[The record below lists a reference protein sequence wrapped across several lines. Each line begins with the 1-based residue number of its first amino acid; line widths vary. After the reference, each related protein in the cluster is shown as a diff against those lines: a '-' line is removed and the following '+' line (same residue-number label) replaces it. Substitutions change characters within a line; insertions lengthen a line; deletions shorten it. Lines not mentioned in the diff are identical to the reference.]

1 MNSEAVSTIP
11 AKPRPRSAGRA
22 YSVWALWAL
31 MMLLATMI
39 AVVSARYFFWTPPT
53 KPTDKFTD
61 HFAHYFPMLLPHIIG
76 GVGALLIGPWQF
88 ASWLR
93 DRYLNLHR
101 WLGRIYLIAVL
112 LGSTAGMAMAT
123 VSEGGLATHTGFGM
137 LAGLWFL
144 TGALAYRHI
153 RRGDLVGHKQ
163 WMIRNYSLTFAA
175 VTLRLWFPFLAGV
188 VHIDP
193 MDAYIT
199 VSWLCWVPNLIV
211 AEIIATRVKA
221 AA

>member
-1 MNSEAVSTIP
+1 M
-11 AKPRPRSAGRA
+11 
-22 YSVWALWAL
+22 L
-31 MMLLATMI
+31 MAFLATVI
-39 AVVSARYFFWTPPT
+39 ALVGARYFFRPPL
-53 KPTDKFTD
+53 PTASDEFGR
-61 HFAHYFPMLLPHIIG
+61 HFAHYFPVLLPHIVG
-76 GVGALLIGPWQF
+76 GVVAMAIGPWQF
-88 ASWLR
+88 VPRLR

-112 LGSTAGMAMAT
+112 IGSAAGLAMAT
-123 VSEGGLATHTGFGM
+123 VSMGGLATHTGFGM

-144 TGALAYRHI
+144 TGVIAYRQI
-153 RRGDLVGHKQ
+153 RRGDFIAHKQ

-175 VTLRLWFPFLAGV
+175 VTLRLWLPFLAGV
-188 VHIDP
+188 VHIDS

-211 AEIIATRVKA
+211 GEIIATRVKA

>member
-1 MNSEAVSTIP
+1 
-11 AKPRPRSAGRA
+11 
-22 YSVWALWAL
+22 
-31 MMLLATMI
+31 MMLLAMLI
-39 AVVSARYFFWTPPT
+39 AVVAARYFFWTPPA
-53 KPTDKFTD
+53 KPSDKFTD
-61 HFAHYFPMLLPHIIG
+61 HFARYFPMLLPHITG
-76 GVGALLIGPWQF
+76 GVVAMLIGPWQF
-88 ASWLR
+88 VSRLR

-101 WLGRIYLIAVL
+101 WMGRVYLIAVL
-112 LGSTAGMAMAT
+112 IGSTAGMAMAT
-123 VSEGGLATHTGFGM
+123 VSIGGLATHTGFGM

-144 TGALAYRHI
+144 TGAMAYRRI

-175 VTLRLWFPFLAGV
+175 VTLRLWLPFFAGV
-188 VHIDP
+188 VRIAP

-211 AEIIATRVKA
+211 AEMIAARVKA